1 MSIDEILERFEAKFV
16 GANALGIDRLHK
28 GTKAEVAFYI
38 KLWRERKEMQAA
50 LDTAAH
56 LIAERDAELEDLR
69 EAVKA
74 SGQLSMGIG
83 DKRKDSE

>member
-1 MSIDEILERFEAKFV
+1 MIDKILARFEAKFV

-50 LDTAAH
+50 LDTAAL

-74 SGQLSMGIG
+74 SGQLSMGLG
-83 DKRKDSE
+83 DVK